1 MFGPLRNSLFTLT
14 ARFPTAMTTNRETVT
29 RIEFRLR
36 QHEAD
41 YAERLADGARAA
53 GRCVSDHAREL
64 IKTALTSNEELM
76 HSLYNIQQELAQI
89 QGQLKEMIAAA
100 HAVQD
105 MQEDILVI
113 RDDLAT
119 YATKLLTDAGRLDAT
134 TAKKWVQQ
142 SFRAD

>member
-1 MFGPLRNSLFTLT
+1 
-14 ARFPTAMTTNRETVT
+14 MTTNRETAT

-41 YAERLADGARAA
+41 YAERLAEGARAA

-64 IKTALTSNEELM
+64 IKTAVTRDEELQ
-76 HSLYNIQQELAQI
+76 HSLYTIQQELAQI
-89 QGQLKEMIAAA
+89 HGQLKEMATIGQ
-100 HAVQD
+100 AVQD
-105 MQEDILVI
+105 VQEDILVI

-119 YATKLLTDAGRLDAT
+119 CVTKLLTDAGRLDIT

-142 SFRAD
+142 AFRAD